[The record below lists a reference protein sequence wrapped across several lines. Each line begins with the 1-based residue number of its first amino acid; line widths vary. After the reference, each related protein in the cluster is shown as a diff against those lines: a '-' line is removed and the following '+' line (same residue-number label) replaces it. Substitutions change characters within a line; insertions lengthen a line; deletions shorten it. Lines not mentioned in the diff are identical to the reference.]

1 MKSNKHTLLFT
12 PGFPTDESDGN
23 CLPTVQNYARE
34 LVESGG
40 VEVVTVLSLHYPFE
54 SRSYVWNRI
63 NVIALGGANR
73 KYPSRFFLWNKAMKA
88 LKKIHEEKP
97 IDVIHSFWMHE
108 CGMLGNRFARK
119 YNIKQ
124 VITLMGQDMKPPNR
138 FVRFVKQDR
147 AKIVALSDFKPQLSE
162 TGIREPDMVIP
173 FGLPEREK
181 QWAKSTGKTIDVL
194 GVGSLIHL
202 KNYEQFIRVVALLK
216 KDNPEIYAELVGD
229 GVERKKLSELID
241 KLELNSNVKLIGH
254 LPRNIVYEKM
264 NQARVFLHT
273 SDYETQGYVFNE
285 ALLTGLPIVSKQVGI
300 ASEQPYWKMG
310 NTNEELAEHLQS
322 LLNDPMEIPTSANL
336 GMSQTV
342 KAYLELYRV

>member
-1 MKSNKHTLLFT
+1 MKTNKHILLFT

-34 LVESGG
+34 LAESG
-40 VEVVTVLSLHYPFE
+40 EVYVTVLSLHYPFE
-54 SRSYVWNRI
+54 SRSYVWNGI
-63 NVIALGGANR
+63 NVVALGGANR

-88 LKKIHEEKP
+88 LKEIHEQKP

-138 FVRFVKQDR
+138 FVRFVNQDR
-147 AKIVALSDFKPQLSE
+147 VKIVALSDFKPQLSE
-162 TGIREPDMVIP
+162 TGIREPDTVIP

-181 QWAKSTGKTIDVL
+181 QWVKSVPKTIDVL
-194 GVGSLIHL
+194 GVGSFIHL
-202 KNYEQFIRVVALLK
+202 KNYEQFIRVIALLK
-216 KDNPEIYAELVGD
+216 KGNPEIDAEIIGD
-229 GVERKKLSELID
+229 GVERKKLNELID
-241 KLELNSNVKLIGH
+241 KLGLNSNVKLIGH
-254 LPRNIVYEKM
+254 LPRNMVYEKM
-264 NQARVFLHT
+264 SQARVFLHT

-285 ALLTGLPIVSKQVGI
+285 ALLAELPIVSKRVGI
-300 ASEQPYWKMG
+300 ASEQPYWKIG
-310 NTNEELAEHLQS
+310 NTDEELVDQVQS
-322 LLNDPMEIPTSANL
+322 LLNDPIEIPIHANL

-342 KAYLELYRV
+342 KAYLELYQV

>member
-1 MKSNKHTLLFT
+1 MKTNKHILLFT

-34 LVESGG
+34 LAESG
-40 VEVVTVLSLHYPFE
+40 EVYVTVLSLHYPFE
-54 SRSYVWNRI
+54 LRTYVWNGI
-63 NVIALGGANR
+63 DVIALGGANS

-88 LKKIHEEKP
+88 LKEIHEQKP
-97 IDVIHSFWMHE
+97 IDVVHSFWMHE

-119 YNIKQ
+119 YKITQ

-138 FVRFVKQDR
+138 FVRFVKQDWP
-147 AKIVALSDFKPQLSE
+147 KIVALSDFKPQLSE
-162 TGIREPDMVIP
+162 TGVREPDIVIP

-181 QWAKSTGKTIDVL
+181 QWVKSVPKTIDVL

-202 KNYEQFIRVVALLK
+202 KNYEQFIRVIALLK
-216 KDNPEIYAELVGD
+216 KDNPEIRAELVGD
-229 GVERKKLSELID
+229 GVERKKLNELID

-254 LPRNIVYEKM
+254 LPRNMVYEKM
-264 NQARVFLHT
+264 NQARLFLHT

-285 ALLTGLPIVSKQVGI
+285 ALLAELPIVSKRVGI
-300 ASEQPYWKMG
+300 SAEQPYWKIG
-310 NTNEELAEHLQS
+310 NTDEELAEHVQS
-322 LLNDPMEIPTSANL
+322 LLNDPVEIPASANL

-342 KAYLELYRV
+342 KWYLELYRV